1 MWRRRGYEETKRAG
15 SNAYRARQAAPD
27 ATARHRTDEGR
38 SLQAAP
44 FCPFR
49 DSKSATSHRA
59 GPLPAPIDNALM
71 IELITVAAASG
82 LAGFVDA
89 VVGGGGLVLIPA
101 LFAAYPNAVPA
112 TLFGTNKGGAI
123 WGTAWAALQFARRV
137 TLARMT
143 MAWGMA
149 GALAGSFFGA
159 WVVTLV
165 SAKPLKQALP
175 FVLLAILVYTVAK
188 KQLGRDHAPRM
199 AGRAEAI
206 AAGVIGLGIGFYDG
220 FFGPGTG
227 SFFVFLFV
235 RVLGYDFLHASAAA
249 KRLNTATNFAALV
262 LFAWTGHIWWP
273 VAAVLAVANVA
284 GSLLGT
290 RLALARG
297 AGFVRVVFIVVVSAL
312 ILKTAWDSFGP
323 LIATHA

>member
-1 MWRRRGYEETKRAG
+1 
-15 SNAYRARQAAPD
+15 
-27 ATARHRTDEGR
+27 
-38 SLQAAP
+38 
-44 FCPFR
+44 
-49 DSKSATSHRA
+49 
-59 GPLPAPIDNALM
+59 M
-71 IELITVAAASG
+71 IELLIGAAASG

-89 VVGGGGLVLIPA
+89 VVGGGGLVLVPA
-101 LFAAYPNAVPA
+101 LFATYPSAMPA

-123 WGTAWAALQFARRV
+123 WGTAWAAVQFGRRV
-137 TLARMT
+137 TLARAT

-149 GALAGSFFGA
+149 GALGGSFGGA

-165 SAKPLKQALP
+165 SARPLKQALP
-175 FVLLAILVYTVAK
+175 FVLLAILAYTVAK
-188 KQLGRDHAPRM
+188 KHLGRDHAPRL
-199 AGRAEAI
+199 AGGAEAR
-206 AAGVIGLGIGFYDG
+206 AAGLIGLAIGFYDG

-249 KRLNTATNFAALV
+249 KRLNTATNFAGLG
-262 LFAWTGHIWWP
+262 LFAWTGHIWWH

-297 AGFVRVVFIVVVSAL
+297 AGFVRIVFIGVVAAL
-312 ILKTAWDSFGP
+312 IVKTTYDAFFR
-323 LIATHA
+323 H

>member
-1 MWRRRGYEETKRAG
+1 M
-15 SNAYRARQAAPD
+15 
-27 ATARHRTDEGR
+27 
-38 SLQAAP
+38 
-44 FCPFR
+44 
-49 DSKSATSHRA
+49 
-59 GPLPAPIDNALM
+59 IDLF
-71 IELITVAAASG
+71 IVAAASG

-101 LFAAYPNAVPA
+101 LFATYPAAAPA

-123 WGTAWAALQFARRV
+123 WGTAWAAVQFARRV
-137 TLARMT
+137 TLARVT

-159 WVVTLV
+159 WAVTLV
-165 SAKPLKQALP
+165 DPKPLKQALP

-188 KQLGRDHAPRM
+188 KQLGRDHVPRLQ
-199 AGRAEAI
+199 GRTEAL

-262 LFAWTGHIWWP
+262 LFAWTGHIWWH
-273 VAAVLAVANVA
+273 VALVLAIANVI

-312 ILKTAWDSFGP
+312 ILKTAWDSFSPMFVAHVG
-323 LIATHA
+323 